1 MIEKIKNINPYLLAM
16 MTVFVGALVLAII
29 FGIYVFSMQVFANNS
44 NDAFNDKFIVNE
56 KPDLSL
62 QQQFY
67 SDDISKQIEKEI
79 EMIEKQMQSSQ
90 LLIPSMHH
98 SLMVDRL
105 NNTRLM
111 PQVRAN
117 ANNKIIV
124 QELDDKYVVT
134 IDRQGKSNEEEE
146 ININVE
152 SNKIDIQLKENI
164 NKGNYRASSSI
175 MKSLAFSNPVDASK
189 VIRSNKGDKHIVTIP
204 KL

>member
-1 MIEKIKNINPYLLAM
+1 MKEKIKNINPYLLAM
-16 MTVFVGALVLAII
+16 MTVFVGALILAIS
-29 FGIYVFSMQVFANNS
+29 FGIYVFSMQVFANNTD
-44 NDAFNDKFIVNE
+44 DAFNDKFIVNE

-62 QQQFY
+62 QRQFY
-67 SDDISKQIEKEI
+67 SDDISKQIQKEI
-79 EMIEKQMQSSQ
+79 EMIEKQMQSNQSMF
-90 LLIPSMHH
+90 PSMHQ
-98 SLMVDRL
+98 SLMVGRL
-105 NNTRLM
+105 NNTSLI
-111 PQVRAN
+111 PQVSAN

-134 IDRQGKSNEEEE
+134 IDRQGKTIEEE

-152 SNKIDIQLKENI
+152 PNKIDIQLKENI